1 MFVSNRTQAS
11 ETERKRPKSEIFSL
25 CVFVRGVIFA
35 DGIFMVFFF
44 WLSNEARGDVYN
56 EVIFKD

>member
-35 DGIFMVFFF
+35 DGILMVFFF
-44 WLSNEARGDVYN
+44 L
-56 EVIFKD
+56 IIK